1 MTRIIAIDNMRGI
14 AFILMIIQH
23 VFYFY
28 DVSNYYET
36 QLSKNIIIEYSG
48 SIARSLF
55 IFLAGCSLVLNYKKN
70 KKKFIKNKINRS
82 LEILIH
88 AGIISYIT
96 FFYYPEFFVR
106 FGILHFI
113 GVASLLCSFI
123 APYPNLYLFFI
134 MCLIFMEPPK
144 INTFIDTIT
153 GASTNFNMMDWFPLF
168 KWLPLMI
175 TGMYFI
181 ENINIEKL
189 KFLDL
194 KILNSDN
201 LLTYL
206 GKNSLN
212 LYTFHVI
219 FLIIFF
225 NIIRNNY
232 SWFNK

>member
-1 MTRIIAIDNMRGI
+1 MTRIIAIDNIRGI

-23 VFYFY
+23 LFFFY
-28 DVSNYYET
+28 DVSNYFKT
-36 QLSKNIIIEYSG
+36 NLSNNIIIEYCG

-70 KKKFIKNKINRS
+70 KKKFIKNKLDRS

-96 FFYYPEFFVR
+96 FLYYPEFFIR

-123 APYPNLYLFFI
+123 TPYPKLYLFFI
-134 MCLIFMEPPK
+134 ILFLFIQPPN
-144 INTFIDTIT
+144 INSFFDTIT
-153 GASTNFNMMDWFPLF
+153 GASIQYNMMDWFPLF

-181 ENINIEKL
+181 EKINIEKL

-194 KILNSDN
+194 KILNSNN

-219 FLIIFF
+219 FLILFF
-225 NIIRNNY
+225 KLINNIEITN
-232 SWFNK
+232 

>member
-1 MTRIIAIDNMRGI
+1 
-14 AFILMIIQH
+14 L
-23 VFYFY
+23 Y
-28 DVSNYYET
+28 
-36 QLSKNIIIEYSG
+36 L
-48 SIARSLF
+48 LF
-55 IFLAGCSLVLNYKKN
+55 I
-70 KKKFIKNKINRS
+70 
-82 LEILIH
+82 
-88 AGIISYIT
+88 
-96 FFYYPEFFVR
+96 
-106 FGILHFI
+106 
-113 GVASLLCSFI
+113 
-123 APYPNLYLFFI
+123 
-134 MCLIFMEPPK
+134 EPPK
-144 INTFIDTIT
+144 INTIFDTIT

>member
-1 MTRIIAIDNMRGI
+1 MTRIIAIDNIRGI

-23 VFYFY
+23 LFYFY

-70 KKKFIKNKINRS
+70 KKEFIKNKIKRS

-88 AGIISYIT
+88 AGMISFIT
-96 FFYYPEFFVR
+96 FLYYPEFFVR

-113 GVASLLCSFI
+113 CVASLLCSFI
-123 APYPNLYLFFI
+123 ASYPKLYLFFI
-134 MCLIFMEPPK
+134 IFFLFIKPPK
-144 INTFIDTIT
+144 INSFFDTIT
-153 GASTNFNMMDWFPLF
+153 GASTQFNMMDWFPLF
-168 KWLPLMI
+168 NWLPIMI

-181 ENINIEKL
+181 ENLNIEKL
-189 KFLDL
+189 KLLDL

-225 NIIRNNY
+225 NIIRNN
-232 SWFNK
+232 